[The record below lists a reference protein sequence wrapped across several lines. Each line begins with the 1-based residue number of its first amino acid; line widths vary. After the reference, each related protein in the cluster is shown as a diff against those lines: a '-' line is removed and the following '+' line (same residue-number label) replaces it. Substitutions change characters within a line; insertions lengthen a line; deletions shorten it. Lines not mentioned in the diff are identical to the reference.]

1 MKSFLGIK
9 QQTTLHESK
18 SNSLCVNIAI
28 ALGRSLFWIYHN
40 EIIFLISLSFL
51 NRSKIQSSLVDSYFF
66 SILIIIFIFHELNN
80 IIFILIVIILIILVL
95 LSFILFLCG
104 RLPNKSLILLI
115 ANMNRYLIHLI
126 LSPSSIFLITTVII
140 TIHIA
145 ALPAATNSL
154 RELIPFRLLKRLIA
168 LINIIPI
175 VTAFSI
181 TLWINLLFFQCRKCP
196 CLL

>member
-1 MKSFLGIK
+1 MNELAGNVAELAIK
-9 QQTTLHESK
+9 LKCKLTRFFFES
-18 SNSLCVNIAI
+18 I
-28 ALGRSLFWIYHN
+28 
-40 EIIFLISLSFL
+40 E
-51 NRSKIQSSLVDSYFF
+51 IQSSLVDSYFF